1 MGHLLDDQERRRTL
15 VEKARDIWTKEYG
28 PDDANVAW
36 CASILAEFPERE
48 ERAEID
54 FEAAYW
60 AHERERLRASGV
72 CAIT

>member
-1 MGHLLDDQERRRTL
+1 MT
-15 VEKARDIWTKEYG
+15 
-28 PDDANVAW
+28 
-36 CASILAEFPERE
+36 ILAEFPERE
-48 ERAEID
+48 ERAEVD